1 MYYYCA
7 NQVAYNT
14 TQPGGVGYSSG
25 DQPSCT
31 GKLSELRCTLTT
43 TTAGELKIYMKYK
56 HASNITGGFCWS
68 LTKVQS
74 YVVSEKTYKS
84 MHLNLEHEVIIWG

>member
-43 TTAGELKIYMKYK
+43 TTAGELMQLSNLTLYIIRSIYR
-56 HASNITGGFCWS
+56 S
-68 LTKVQS
+68 LEAARRS
-74 YVVSEKTYKS
+74 
-84 MHLNLEHEVIIWG
+84 